1 MVIRVERSPLWH
13 FSELLGTT
21 AEMKKSGPSE
31 EEAGLHAVEH
41 RRIELLTFCLQ
52 SRCSTN

>member
-1 MVIRVERSPLWH
+1 
-13 FSELLGTT
+13 
-21 AEMKKSGPSE
+21 MKKSGLSE

>member
-1 MVIRVERSPLWH
+1 MDESREIDVYPPIAS
-13 FSELLGTT
+13 
-21 AEMKKSGPSE
+21 KKSDSSE

>member
-13 FSELLGTT
+13 FSEHLGTT
-21 AEMKKSGPSE
+21 AEIKMSGPSE

>member
-1 MVIRVERSPLWH
+1 MVPLLRSLNPQVGGNAKGAQR
-13 FSELLGTT
+13 FRR
-21 AEMKKSGPSE
+21 APSTY
-31 EEAGLHAVEH
+31 AVEH